1 MSTYWKYV
9 KTYGVPPRR
18 QVVAIKLKDRRTN
31 ERISV
36 TGKFVMKGTDTY
48 WSVYVL
54 DEGFVPLLLE
64 LAERYEVLA
73 WAWLPIGNRRA
84 EK

>member
-1 MSTYWKYV
+1 MSAYWRYI
-9 KTYGVPPRR
+9 KTYGVPPRE

-36 TGKFVMKGTDTY
+36 TGKFVMKGTNAY
-48 WSVYVL
+48 WSIYVL
-54 DEGFVPLLLE
+54 DEGFIPLLLE

-73 WAWLPIGNRRA
+73 WLPIGNRRA
-84 EK
+84 E